1 MNNLPEP
8 NRLRN
13 QFDDLFL
20 ELQAQS
26 MNLFVPELMAALYD
40 SGFDRTQFLY
50 SLVDHLRSTKA
61 NEQLIYHLEQAA
73 QSVDLPNQEGEHGTD
88 TETNT

>member
-40 SGFDRTQFLY
+40 SGFDLSQLLY

-73 QSVDLPNQEGEHGTD
+73 QSNQEGEHGTD
-88 TETNT
+88 TKTNT